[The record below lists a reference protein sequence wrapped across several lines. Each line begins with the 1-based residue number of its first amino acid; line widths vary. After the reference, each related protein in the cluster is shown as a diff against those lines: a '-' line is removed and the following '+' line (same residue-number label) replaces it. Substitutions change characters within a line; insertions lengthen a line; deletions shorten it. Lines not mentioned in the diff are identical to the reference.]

1 MSGLVEDVPTP
12 CPSRLGT
19 FRVNRSSEG
28 SDSIYSMWEDSL
40 DSCEDTANIE
50 FTTEIRAPVLTGAKP
65 RRRTKTSS
73 SSSASSFAIHDEGE
87 EKPAPPITKRRKD
100 SGTIAAP
107 SNRKSSL
114 LAQPAQRFRPKV
126 SVATN
131 SPTKPARSQ
140 GEMVRRTQARKV
152 DVDKNKELLMRING
166 VSQQARASEVKDVHR
181 DAVYVPPTEPTGAS
195 SFMDMFSPLKSEY
208 LPHQSENINDARKRQ
223 PKPSLAASPH
233 RGPLQPS
240 AKLSQESRIHVDVVG
255 KNGGKENIPPG
266 TLLVDGKEKKFLLA
280 KSGDIFD
287 EMSKAHKPAANKQ
300 TRPPTKQAVKPLAA
314 KSVNGS
320 LQRAMNNVQRSSVKA
335 GLKDNVKPKM
345 NTTKRPLSASTGSTL
360 SSSLKRSKGPVATSR
375 ATAARTNTKKLD
387 REYPLIKEEIKNPAL
402 YEDNWLSHQEIVI
415 TQLVNEL
422 FESAENSTVSDPVA
436 QRHSFL
442 ALYQH
447 SSFAHL
453 YKRVQASLL
462 YGALSIPKDVLAR
475 NTRLKQDL
483 GMKKK
488 YLDFWVNTYEL
499 GVLRVGLETIT
510 GRRLSS
516 SKETETSTVGPED
529 STLKRKIEI
538 FLDIFLLQNQDM
550 DRDTKGSDSKLLG
563 KAYHRTVFRSIM
575 LIILL
580 DKAATESEAKPLRL
594 FLPSSPYKSS
604 AAVFRGLA
612 RFLLPS
618 SGDVVKALNH
628 LDCHLAY
635 EQRPIQEYEYR
646 INNLAVDLRDGVR
659 LTRSVELLL
668 FPRSGNAHSEC
679 SWPISQN
686 LKFPCLS
693 RAVKTFNVEIAFKA
707 LTSMEGSRGLLSNL
721 RAEDIVNGH
730 REKTISLLWGLVSK
744 WGLDELVNWDD
755 LTKEIQRLKL
765 KASQKFGYEQVVDQ
779 DWFRGDNLDMLGESD
794 APVLLLKQWASILA
808 HLKGLQ
814 LDNLSTSFGDG
825 KIYQSIVDEYAEYI
839 LHKDP
844 DPLTS
849 GQPLSLQSRLQ
860 ALGCSAHFAN
870 LLHPSTSKPHI
881 LDNDFTIGALSF
893 LCSRLLS
900 ASKRA
905 GAATVLQQAWRR
917 NLARR
922 DLQRRIVAR
931 DVARQCA
938 AVVQTRERIWATSV
952 ILHWWRNVK
961 AKQQLRNRWTA
972 GMDG

>member
-1 MSGLVEDVPTP
+1 MSGLLEDVPTP

-19 FRVNRSSEG
+19 FQVNRSSEG

-73 SSSASSFAIHDEGE
+73 SSSSSSFAIHDEGE
-87 EKPAPPITKRRKD
+87 EKHAPLITKRRKEN
-100 SGTIAAP
+100 GTIAAP

-114 LAQPAQRFRPKV
+114 LAQPAQRFRPKI
-126 SVATN
+126 SLAAN
-131 SPTKPARSQ
+131 SPAKPTRSQ
-140 GEMVRRTQARKV
+140 VEMGGRTQPRKV

-166 VSQQARASEVKDVHR
+166 VSQQPRASEVKDVHR
-181 DAVYVPPTEPTGAS
+181 DAVYVPPNEPTAAS
-195 SFMDMFSPLKSEY
+195 SFMGMFSPLKSDY
-208 LPHQSENINDARKRQ
+208 RPQQSSENTNEPRVARREQAKS
-223 PKPSLAASPH
+223 SLAASTH
-233 RGPLQPS
+233 KAPLQPS
-240 AKLSQESRIHVDVVG
+240 AKVRQESRIHVDVVG
-255 KNGGKENIPPG
+255 KNGGKENIPPD
-266 TLLVDGKEKKFLLA
+266 TLLVDGKEKEFPLA
-280 KSGDIFD
+280 ESGDIFD
-287 EMSKAHKPAANKQ
+287 ISKPYKQAANNQKRAP
-300 TRPPTKQAVKPLAA
+300 TRQAVKPLAA

-320 LQRAMNNVQRSSVKA
+320 LQTAMNNVKRSSVKA

-345 NTTKRPLSASTGSTL
+345 DTTRRPISESTGSTL
-360 SSSLKRSKGPVATSR
+360 SSSLKRSKGPVATSK
-375 ATAARTNTKKLD
+375 ATAARVTSKKLD

-402 YEDNWLSHQEIVI
+402 FEDDWLSHQEIVI

-422 FESAENSTVSDPVA
+422 FESMEKSTISDPLA

-447 SSFAHL
+447 PSFARL

-462 YGALSIPKDVLAR
+462 YGALRIPKDVLAR

-483 GMKKK
+483 GMKRKF
-488 YLDFWVNTYEL
+488 LDFWVKTYDL

-510 GRRLSS
+510 GRRVSS
-516 SKETETSTVGPED
+516 SKETEKSTAGSED
-529 STLKRKIEI
+529 SILKRKVER
-538 FLDIFLLQNQDM
+538 FLDSFLLQNQDM
-550 DRDTKGSDSKLLG
+550 ERETKESDAKLLG

-580 DKAATESEAKPLRL
+580 DKAATESEEKPPRL
-594 FLPSSPYKSS
+594 FLLSSPYKSS
-604 AAVFRGLA
+604 SAVIRGLG

-628 LDCHLAY
+628 LDCHLTY
-635 EQRPIQEYEYR
+635 EQRPLQEYEYR
-646 INNLAVDLRDGVR
+646 ISNLAVDLRDGVR
-659 LTRSVELLL
+659 LTRIVELLL
-668 FPRSGNAHSEC
+668 VPSPRSGNAHSEEC
-679 SWPISQN
+679 AWPLSQN

-693 RAVKTFNVEIAFKA
+693 RAVKKFNVEVA
-707 LTSMEGSRGLLSNL
+707 LNALSFLEGSRGLLRNV

-744 WGLDELVNWDD
+744 WVHDELVNWDD
-755 LTKEIQRLKL
+755 LSKEIQRLKL
-765 KASQKFGYEQVVDQ
+765 KASQQFGYEQVVNQ
-779 DWFRGDNLDMLGESD
+779 DWFRGENLDILGESD

-814 LDNLSTSFGDG
+814 LDNISTSFGDG

-839 LHKDP
+839 LHEDP
-844 DPLTS
+844 EPWNS
-849 GQPLSLQSRLQ
+849 GNPLSLQSRLR

-870 LLHPSTSKPHI
+870 LLHPSTSKTHI
-881 LDNDFTIGALSF
+881 LDNDSTLGVLSF

-905 GAATVLQQAWRR
+905 GAATVLQ
-917 NLARR
+917 
-922 DLQRRIVAR
+922 
-931 DVARQCA
+931 
-938 AVVQTRERIWATSV
+938 
-952 ILHWWRNVK
+952 
-961 AKQQLRNRWTA
+961 
-972 GMDG
+972 

>member
-1 MSGLVEDVPTP
+1 MSGLLEDVPTP

-28 SDSIYSMWEDSL
+28 NDSIYSIWEDSL

-73 SSSASSFAIHDEGE
+73 SSSASSFAIHDECE
-87 EKPAPPITKRRKD
+87 EKHAAPTTKRRKD

-126 SVATN
+126 SLAAN
-131 SPTKPARSQ
+131 SPAKQTRSQ
-140 GEMVRRTQARKV
+140 GEMVGRTQPRKV
-152 DVDKNKELLMRING
+152 DVDKNKELLMRIKG
-166 VSQQARASEVKDVHR
+166 VSQQARASEAKDVHH
-181 DAVYVPPTEPTGAS
+181 DAVYVPPSEPRGAS

-208 LPHQSENINDARKRQ
+208 LPGQSENTNEARVARKRQ
-223 PKPSLAASPH
+223 TKPSLAASPH
-233 RGPLQPS
+233 RAPLQPS
-240 AKLSQESRIHVDVVG
+240 AKISQESRIHVDVVG

-266 TLLVDGKEKKFLLA
+266 TLLVDGKEKKFPLA

-287 EMSKAHKPAANKQ
+287 EMSKAHKPAASKQ

-320 LQRAMNNVQRSSVKA
+320 LQRAMNNVKRSSVKA

-345 NTTKRPLSASTGSTL
+345 TTTKRPLSASTGSTL

-375 ATAARTNTKKLD
+375 ATASRTNTKKLD
-387 REYPLIKEEIKNPAL
+387 REYPLIKEDIKNPAL

-415 TQLVNEL
+415 TQLVNGL

-447 SSFAHL
+447 PSFAHL

-475 NTRLKQDL
+475 TTRLKQDL

-499 GVLRVGLETIT
+499 GVLKVGLETIT
-510 GRRLSS
+510 GRRLSG
-516 SKETETSTVGPED
+516 SKETEQSTAADD
-529 STLKRKIEI
+529 SSLKRKIER
-538 FLDIFLLQNQDM
+538 FLDLFLLQNQDM
-550 DRDTKGSDSKLLG
+550 DRDTKESDAKLLG

-580 DKAATESEAKPLRL
+580 DKAATESEAKPPRL
-594 FLPSSPYKSS
+594 FLLSSPYKSS

-618 SGDVVKALNH
+618 SGDVIKALNH
-628 LDCHLAY
+628 LDCHLTY

-659 LTRSVELLL
+659 LTRVMELLL

-679 SWPISQN
+679 LWPLSQN

-693 RAVKTFNVEIAFKA
+693 RAVKTFNVAIALNA
-707 LTSMEGSRGLLSNL
+707 LTSMEGSRGLLSNV

-744 WGLDELVNWDD
+744 WGLDELVNWND

-765 KASQKFGYEQVVDQ
+765 KASQQFGYEQVVDK
-779 DWFRGDNLDMLGESD
+779 DWFRGDNLDMLDERD

-814 LDNLSTSFGDG
+814 LNNLSTSFGDG

-839 LHKDP
+839 LHEDP

-870 LLHPSTSKPHI
+870 LLHPSTSKIHI

-922 DLQRRIVAR
+922 DLHRRIVAR
-931 DVARQCA
+931 DFARQCA
-938 AVVQTRERIWATSV
+938 AVVQTKERIWATSV

-961 AKQQLRNRWTA
+961 AKQQLRN
-972 GMDG
+972 G